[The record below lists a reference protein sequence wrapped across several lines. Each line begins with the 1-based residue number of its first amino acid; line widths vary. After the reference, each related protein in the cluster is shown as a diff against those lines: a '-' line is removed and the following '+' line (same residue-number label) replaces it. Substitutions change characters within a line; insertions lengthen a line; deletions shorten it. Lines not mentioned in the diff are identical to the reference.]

1 VLRSLFLYPLP
12 TANIFLLTRPF
23 NIFVSSTQMS
33 EIQQKIQPEVQHF
46 DFKDQ
51 FSESELERASKS
63 LWYYSWT
70 RFKRNK
76 LAMAGLFILTMLIFI
91 AITADFISPYD
102 PIKQTLE
109 YSTKPSGFTGNVLVK
124 KGFDGVDFIAI
135 KSVNRIT
142 ADSVFYT
149 SFENLNLGIALAELN
164 GKTESDWH
172 KEPKYY
178 LGTDRY
184 GRDILSRLLHGSRVS
199 LSVGVISESI
209 AIAIGVLLGALA
221 GYFRRKPD
229 ALIMWLINV
238 VYAFPSILF
247 IIAISV
253 VLGKG
258 FWQSFVAIGL
268 TGWVDIARI
277 VRGQFFSLRETEYV
291 EATRALGYKSGRIIF
306 KHILPNTMGPIIV
319 TGTAG
324 LATAIIFEA
333 SLSFLGLGVQPPTAS
348 WGQMVFDGYKY
359 IVAGTNWGL
368 AVYPSVAIMLTVFSV
383 NLIGDGLR
391 DALDPKMKR

>member
-1 VLRSLFLYPLP
+1 MQENEF
-12 TANIFLLTRPF
+12 
-23 NIFVSSTQMS
+23 FV
-33 EIQQKIQPEVQHF
+33 
-46 DFKDQ
+46 DKDK
-51 FSESELERASKS
+51 FSEAEKQKASRS
-63 LWYYSWT
+63 LWYYSWI

-76 LAMAGLFILTMLIFI
+76 LAMAGLVIVCLLVFMAIF
-91 AITADFISPYD
+91 AFVLAPYD
-102 PIKQTLE
+102 PIDQTLE
-109 YSTKPSGFTGNVLVK
+109 YATKPSGFKGNVLVK
-124 KGFDGVDFIAI
+124 NAIEGTDFVPIQKI
-135 KSVNRIT
+135 NKVT

-149 SFENLNLGIALAELN
+149 DYNGAEAVI
-164 GKTESDWH
+164 GKNELVPGNESDWH
-172 KEPKYY
+172 KEPVYR

-184 GRDILSRLLHGSRVS
+184 GRDILSRLIYGSRVS

-209 AIAIGVLLGALA
+209 AIFIGVFLGALA
-221 GYFRRKPD
+221 GYFRGKTD
-229 ALIMWLINV
+229 MGIMWLINV
-238 VYAFPSILF
+238 IWAFPSILF
-247 IIAISV
+247 IIALSV

-291 EATRALGYKSGRIIF
+291 EATRALGYRPTRIIF
-306 KHILPNTMGPIIV
+306 KHILPNTIGPIIV

-359 IVAGTNWGL
+359 IVAGTNYGL
-368 AVYPSVAIMLTVFSV
+368 ALYPSIAIMLTVFAV

-391 DALDPKMKR
+391 DAFDPKMRR